1 MGFIYVYTNFYFNE
15 KNIRKIGSTLNPL
28 IRLNTYTTY
37 YQDKGTF
44 EYLFSITEDRLFEIE
59 TALKNK
65 YLYTYNTQNNG
76 STGGTEIYQN
86 MNIKETI
93 IKCFND
99 MELNWTELDPSF
111 PPITKKYINVGEREA
126 LKDYRE
132 KYKILNKKIEYNKIV
147 TKKLS
152 KQEIIKIIKIDNRD
166 KNKDEI
172 QYCNF
177 VDDII
182 KTTKGWRP
190 ACTSPRSGRTG
201 RW

>member
-152 KQEIIKIIKIDNRD
+152 KQEI
-166 KNKDEI
+166 
-172 QYCNF
+172 
-177 VDDII
+177 
-182 KTTKGWRP
+182 TP
-190 ACTSPRSGRTG
+190 
-201 RW
+201 

>member
-1 MGFIYVYTNFYFNE
+1 MGFIYVYTNLYFNE
-15 KNIRKIGSTLNPL
+15 KNIRKIGSTLNPF

-44 EYLFSITEDRLFEIE
+44 EYLFSITEDRFFEIE

-65 YLYTYNTQNNG
+65 YLYTYNTRNNG

-152 KQEIIKIIKIDNRD
+152 KQEIFKIIKIDNGDRD
-166 KNKDEI
+166 KDEI
-172 QYCNF
+172 KFCNF
-177 VDDII
+177 VE
-182 KTTKGWRP
+182 K
-190 ACTSPRSGRTG
+190 
-201 RW
+201 